1 MSKQMTEKEFNR
13 LMKIRIEELDLTVR
27 VFNGLMRENIE
38 CVEDIVK
45 LSTKDMMELKN
56 FRDLDVEK
64 LIKEIRSLGLEVC
77 PIDKEPS
84 EWVEELREKMVQN
97 DIKNH
102 GENFND
108 LMKTAVE
115 KLDLSVRS
123 WAYLDRA
130 GKKTIEDLIKMTNE
144 ELCQVRNINK
154 SCVKEIISAIR
165 AIGLDIRPDKFGE
178 EEWIEYLKA
187 EFKEQTETQ
196 EPKTTNKTNRKGLI
210 AKLLEVW
217 NEDVE
222 KEVQDIIDRNI

>member
-1 MSKQMTEKEFNR
+1 MTHLEFDELINKNIDEDVFSSRAVIWLKIAEKTRIVDLITMTES
-13 LMKIRIEELDLTVR
+13 ELYSVR
-27 VFNGLMRENIE
+27 NITKKGAE
-38 CVEDIVK
+38 HTISK
-45 LSTKDMMELKN
+45 LKQ
-56 FRDLDVEK
+56 
-64 LIKEIRSLGLEVC
+64 LGLALRPEMMA
-77 PIDKEPS
+77 ER

-123 WAYLDRA
+123 WAHLDRA